1 MEIESEIDNTP
12 EKPPEKRAKI
22 QPYIDYNPQYKN
34 FYYISNNKALTLDQ
48 LNSEVKENG
57 LYILTD
63 TAKNDFLENIAKNE
77 SPSASL
83 SYQSPSASLSYQ
95 SPSASLSYQSQPQSF
110 QSPPQSQASFMSTR
124 KPIGELVRTNL
135 FKQEKEDEVTKMQNY
150 FNSQDPQLL
159 SKEAIAQFYTKFNSY
174 WQTQPKDRVPVADPE
189 KCFTFLEIE
198 SNLLFDVLNLSKMC
212 YIWRGKSSPMFGISG
227 ELSIAGLTILA
238 MKTLRVICK
247 SKTLIDIKK
256 LKAKGTDSIS
266 WTHTDEFLANFQS
279 YFDDAFKN
287 IDSKKREGE
296 TRDNLDSVHCKLL
309 TTLMLNVMDEF
320 KKNYYQLKKIFET
333 TINQQYLDFLVDSFL
348 LLERLV
354 LIKSSLDVT
363 QAEGLNELVIYDS
376 FCLFNSYDYSAVLN
390 TPYCPV
396 LASGRFSEFEEI
408 NYIYDDIAIFEFF
421 YITKTPQ
428 EEYYKL
434 PDVAQKIFKIFESYR
449 LTGKTFYIDIDVS
462 FSSEKS
468 SLFINAMNTEI
479 NGKSVYQHLWD
490 LAAKNISSDFD
501 VSKLMYESV
510 SKLFLN
516 YNSSRGVLNFQEITS
531 NSRDIRAHDYANS
544 PIRFFGISIYIK
556 KKINDFLIIKKINVN
571 NRLNQLENDVE
582 IINILNGFDYKTK
595 NELAN
600 FILEDE
606 SLSIQIQYKTRTR
619 VDSTTNETIIQ
630 ENISKIKLFLL
641 DKSYNPLEGFI
652 QEIKDIY
659 ILMCGQDAEKFESS
673 QEIDGLKRVTV
684 YELNEK
690 GDKGEERVLLNKG
703 PLFRKGAQFSEQN
716 KANAEILRPVKSYI
730 FSEKTIGIADLCIK
744 RGGVNRIIHG
754 KLVETTITEAD
765 AAHASLGFYTKKI
778 HIHKNGELFLN
789 RIKLAT
795 VFSGDYIGKYDKQK
809 EKMDTSISSFSLLFG
824 LTKFNITAFNAI
836 QTIQYLISNE
846 VQNNINKYIDGISEI
861 NNDLGVTIR
870 NYYNTLITQI
880 QGFLDSK
887 PKKAGLAKNVY
898 DSCYPL
904 IRVFIQNV
912 NTTLDQYIKENPNQT
927 CNVGTLINKIGE
939 ELYYILILDNDKF
952 FMLVEKPE
960 SSREMR
966 VKRGGGKDEYE
977 CLIENNQ
984 TETKTPVNLFRGKF
998 GSYIDVENGE
1008 FVFKEIHTEE
1018 ELKNIEMRLG
1028 IIDDS
1033 KEKQIQTTPIKTP
1046 INTTFQSPT
1055 SVEELKL
1062 SPPEKK
1068 QRITEEINE
1077 GINEEINGGKT
1088 IKRRR
1093 RIKRKTRRIKN
1104 KSKHRKTVKLMKK
1117 RAKMTKGRK
1126 PRH

>member
-1 MEIESEIDNTP
+1 MNIENENTS
-12 EKPPEKRAKI
+12 EKPPEKRARKE
-22 QPYIDYNPQYKN
+22 PYIDYNTQYNN
-34 FYYISNNKALTLDQ
+34 FFYISNNKALNLEQ
-48 LNSEVKENG
+48 LNSEVEENG
-57 LYILTD
+57 KHILTD
-63 TAKNDFLENIAKNE
+63 TAEDAWKKIPKNE
-77 SPSASL
+77 SPLSSL
-83 SYQSPSASLSYQ
+83 SYQSPPQ
-95 SPSASLSYQSQPQSF
+95 SYQSQPQSYQSPPQSYQSQPQSYQSQPQSY

-124 KPIGELVRTNL
+124 KPIVELVRTNL
-135 FKQEKEDEVTKMQNY
+135 FKQEKEDEVTTMQNY

-159 SKEAIAQFYTKFNSY
+159 SKEAIAQFYTEFNSY
-174 WQTQPKDRVPVADPE
+174 WQTQPKDQVPVADPE

-247 SKTLIDIKK
+247 SKILIDIKK

-296 TRDNLDSVHCKLL
+296 TRDNLDSDPCKLL
-309 TTLMLNVMDEF
+309 TTLMLNVMEEF

-396 LASGRFSEFEEI
+396 LASGKFSEFEEI

-421 YITKTPQ
+421 YITKTPV
-428 EEYYKL
+428 EEFKQL
-434 PDVAQKIFKIFESYR
+434 PDVAKKIFKIFELYR
-449 LTGKTFYIDIDVS
+449 LTGKTFYINIDVS

-490 LAAKNISSDFD
+490 LAAKNISSEFD

-556 KKINDFLIIKKINVN
+556 KKINDFLIIKKINLN
-571 NRLNQLENDVE
+571 NRLNQLENNEE
-582 IINILNGFDYKTK
+582 IRNILNEFDDETK
-595 NELAN
+595 KELAN
-600 FILEDE
+600 FILKDE
-606 SLSIQIQYKTRTR
+606 SLSIQIQYNTRTR
-619 VDSTTNETIIQ
+619 LNSTTNETIIQ
-630 ENISKIKLFLL
+630 ENISKIKSFLL

-690 GDKGEERVLLNKG
+690 DDKGEERVLLNKG
-703 PLFRKGAQFSEQN
+703 PLFRKGPQFSEKN
-716 KANAEILRPVKSYI
+716 KANAAILRAVKSYI

-795 VFSGDYIGKYDKQK
+795 VFSGDYIGKYDKQ
-809 EKMDTSISSFSLLFG
+809 EEQMITVISSFKLLFG

-836 QTIQYLISNE
+836 QTINYLISSE
-846 VQNNINKYIDGISEI
+846 VQDEINAYIEKIKEI
-861 NNDLGVTIR
+861 NNELGTDIETF
-870 NYYNTLITQI
+870 YNTLITQI
-880 QGFLDSK
+880 QVFLDSK
-887 PKKAGLAKNVY
+887 PKKGGLAKNVY
-898 DSCYPL
+898 DICYPL

-912 NTTLDQYIKENPNQT
+912 NTRLDQYIKENPNQT
-927 CNVGTLINKIGE
+927 CNVVPLINKIGE
-939 ELYYILILDNDKF
+939 ELYYILISDNEKF

-960 SSREMR
+960 SSRPMR
-966 VKRGGGKDEYE
+966 GKRGGGKDDYE

-984 TETKTPVNLFRGKF
+984 TETKIPVNLFRGKF

-1008 FVFKEIHTEE
+1008 FVFKEIQTEE

-1028 IIDDS
+1028 IIDDL
-1033 KEKQIQTTPIKTP
+1033 KEQNIPSTPDRHIKK
-1046 INTTFQSPT
+1046 TFQSPT
-1055 SVEELKL
+1055 GIEELKV
-1062 SPPEKK
+1062 SPEKK
-1068 QRITEEINE
+1068 I
-1077 GINEEINGGKT
+1077 GGKT
-1088 IKRRR
+1088 IKRRC

-1104 KSKHRKTVKLMKK
+1104 KNKHRKTVKLMKK

-1126 PRH
+1126 PRQ